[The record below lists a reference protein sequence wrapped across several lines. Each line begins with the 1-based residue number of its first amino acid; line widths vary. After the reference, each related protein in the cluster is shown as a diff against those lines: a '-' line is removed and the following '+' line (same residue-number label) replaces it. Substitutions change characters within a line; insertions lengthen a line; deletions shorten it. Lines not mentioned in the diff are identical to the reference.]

1 MSDLD
6 RGMVNHPF
14 SQTPQTRVRF
24 APDWCQIAQLRETGV
39 LQFAMT

>member
-6 RGMVNHPF
+6 RGMVNPTF
-14 SQTPQTRVRF
+14 SQTPQTCVRLE
-24 APDWCQIAQLRETGV
+24 PDWGPIAQLRETGV